1 MAEVWRGLDERLDRI
16 VAVKIFDD
24 EIDDPVALTRQQA
37 ETRALSEL
45 DHPNLVAFL
54 DARHGPAPGGAT
66 HSDTGH
72 AYLVMELVEGP
83 TLAQRLTSGPLRVA
97 EAKDIAAGIAGAL
110 AAAHSRG
117 LVHRDVKPANI
128 LLGKDE
134 TGRIVPKLSDFG
146 IAQRL
151 GAGRITKTR
160 MVVGTAAYLSPEQAR
175 GADVGPATDVY
186 ALGLV
191 MLEALTGHREFDGP
205 PLQAAAARLH
215 RNPRVPAELP
225 APWPQLLTAMTQLD
239 PPSRPSASVV
249 LGVLEGR
256 ARVPVRR
263 NVPAPPPAALT
274 SQIPLSATAPATAV
288 RPGVPPPRPLPLAAP
303 PPASRRSGTN
313 WLPIVILVVVAIAAA
328 ALVVAILA
336 GRDSPGGGGQTTP
349 ASTPTTP
356 RTTPTT
362 HVTTPTTDTSS
373 TSDTSS
379 SDTTTNDTSTSDTTS
394 ERTTPTQTTGRTT
407 PTTTGSGT
415 SGTTGSTTTGKK
427 KKPKGNGPGH
437 G

>member
-24 EIDDPVALTRQQA
+24 DIDDPVALTRQQA

-66 HSDTGH
+66 HSDIGH

-83 TLAQRLTSGPLRVA
+83 TLAQRLTKGPLSAA
-97 EAKDIAAGIAGAL
+97 EAKDIARGVAGAL

-134 TGRIVPKLSDFG
+134 TGRTVPKLSDFG

-151 GAGRITKTR
+151 GAGRITKTK

-175 GADVGPATDVY
+175 GGEVGPATDVY

-205 PLQAAAARLH
+205 PLQSAAARLQ
-215 RNPRVPAELP
+215 RNPRVPANLP
-225 APWPQLLTAMTQLD
+225 PPWPQLLIAMTQLD

-256 ARVPVRR
+256 ARVPARR
-263 NVPAPPPAALT
+263 NVVPPGGT
-274 SQIPLSATAPATAV
+274 SAVPVSATAPATALRTPAPLP
-288 RPGVPPPRPLPLAAP
+288 RPVPLPLLPPPPPRRAE
-303 PPASRRSGTN
+303 TN
-313 WLPIVILVVVAIAAA
+313 WLPVVILVVAVIAAA
-328 ALVVAILA
+328 ALIVAILA
-336 GRDSPGGGGQTTP
+336 RRPAPSGGNQTTP
-349 ASTPTTP
+349 ASTSRSTSP
-356 RTTPTT
+356 RTTPSTQDQ
-362 HVTTPTTDTSS
+362 TTPDQTTPETTPDQTTPDQTTPDT
-373 TSDTSS
+373 TP
-379 SDTTTNDTSTSDTTS
+379 DTTTPDTTTPD
-394 ERTTPTQTTGRTT
+394 TTPPDTTGTDTKSKTKRN
-407 PTTTGSGT
+407 
-415 SGTTGSTTTGKK
+415 GK
-427 KKPKGNGPGH
+427 
-437 G
+437 

>member
-1 MAEVWRGLDERLDRI
+1 MAEVWRGLDERLDRV

-24 EIDDPVALTRQQA
+24 DIDDPVALTRQQA

-45 DHPNLVAFL
+45 NHPNLVAFL

-66 HSDTGH
+66 HSDIGH

-83 TLAQRLTSGPLRVA
+83 TLAQRLTKGPLTAA
-97 EAKDIAAGIAGAL
+97 EAKDIARGIAGAL

-134 TGRIVPKLSDFG
+134 TGRTVPKLSDFG

-151 GAGRITKTR
+151 GAGRITKTK

-175 GADVGPATDVY
+175 GGEVGPATDVY
-186 ALGLV
+186 AFGLV

-205 PLQAAAARLH
+205 PLQSAAARLH
-215 RNPRVPAELP
+215 RNPRVPANLP
-225 APWPQLLTAMTQLD
+225 PPWPQLLTAMTQLD

-263 NVPAPPPAALT
+263 NVVPPQGGTSAAPAN
-274 SQIPLSATAPATAV
+274 ATAPATAL
-288 RPGVPPPRPLPLAAP
+288 RPPVPPRPVPLPLPPPPRRA
-303 PPASRRSGTN
+303 RTN
-313 WLPIVILVVVAIAAA
+313 WLPVVILVVAVIAAA
-328 ALVVAILA
+328 ALIVAIVALRPA
-336 GRDSPGGGGQTTP
+336 PSGGNQTTP
-349 ASTPTTP
+349 ASTSRSTSP
-356 RTTPTT
+356 RTTPSTQDQ
-362 HVTTPTTDTSS
+362 TTPDQTTP
-373 TSDTSS
+373 
-379 SDTTTNDTSTSDTTS
+379 DTTTPDTTPDTTRTDTPGGTSTTDNS
-394 ERTTPTQTTGRTT
+394 PN
-407 PTTTGSGT
+407 
-415 SGTTGSTTTGKK
+415 GKTK
-427 KKPKGNGPGH
+427 TKRNGK
-437 G
+437 